1 MIIFMA
7 FSTLFGVSAALLT
20 VFVGPGSV
28 GSGIAELMAY
38 LNGVNY
44 PNFFSLETLFVKIVG
59 LCLAV
64 SAGLCVGK
72 EGPLAHIG
80 ANIGHA
86 VLYLPFTSLLKF
98 HNEVDKRE
106 IACAGA
112 AAGVSAAFGSPIGG
126 SLFIYEISR
135 PSSFWSFDLTW
146 KIFFCSSLSTFVLNI
161 LVSFKYGESLHIMNG
176 GLVKFGS
183 YDATPYQLRDF
194 PFFLI
199 LGICG
204 GLLGSFFNF
213 INYEVNVMRR
223 IYLNT
228 KGKKVIETFLLTT
241 LTAFLLVSAP
251 LITRTSCE
259 KVDNIDLHETEFI

>member
-1 MIIFMA
+1 MQLWLLYALVGVLSGIAAFFIDIFVDGLVLWKWSICQKVIHESIGQAMLIFMA
-7 FSTLFGVSAALLT
+7 FSTLLGTAAAALT
-20 VFVGPGSV
+20 VYIGPGSV

-44 PNFFSLETLFVKIVG
+44 PKFFSFETLSVKIFG

-80 ANIGHA
+80 ANIGQA
-86 VLYLPFTSLLKF
+86 VLYLPIATLLKF

-126 SLFIYEISR
+126 SLFVYEISR
-135 PSSFWSFDLTW
+135 PSSFWTFDLTW
-146 KIFFCSSLSTFVLNI
+146 KIFFCSSVSTFVLNI
-161 LVSFKYGESLHIMNG
+161 LVSLKHGESFHILNG

-183 YDATPYQLRDF
+183 YDA
-194 PFFLI
+194 
-199 LGICG
+199 
-204 GLLGSFFNF
+204 
-213 INYEVNVMRR
+213 
-223 IYLNT
+223 
-228 KGKKVIETFLLTT
+228 
-241 LTAFLLVSAP
+241 
-251 LITRTSCE
+251 
-259 KVDNIDLHETEFI
+259 